1 MFRGLPD
8 AQAFVFT
15 LLTFA
20 VGFMVRPLGAL
31 VFGKIGDS
39 TGRKGAFLITITIMG
54 VATFAVGLLPT
65 AEQVGIWAPILLVT
79 CRVLQGFA
87 LGGEYGGAAIYVAE
101 HARPTG
107 AAGRQAGF
115 RLQRRSD

>member
-1 MFRGLPD
+1 MIDAAAPAQTSHEVTPAKMRQVVAASAAGTVFEWYDFFVYGPLASVISPIFFAGLPD

-20 VGFMVRPLGAL
+20 VGFIVRPLGAL

-54 VATFAVGLLPT
+54 VATFAIG
-65 AEQVGIWAPILLVT
+65 
-79 CRVLQGFA
+79 
-87 LGGEYGGAAIYVAE
+87 
-101 HARPTG
+101 
-107 AAGRQAGF
+107 
-115 RLQRRSD
+115 